1 MINVPTQVQFSMR
14 YFISVICFS
23 FVALL
28 SSKVIADD
36 APISIAV
43 VNVAYLLKNAPE
55 AELASQALKSEFSPR
70 EQALQE
76 GQERISKLEDERDRN
91 RTTWSAEQVRQA
103 DRNIRSMKRERTRAL
118 EDFREELRFARDSA
132 LDDVQKSVFQ
142 AIEDVR
148 LKRNIDIVIQEYV
161 AASQRVDITTSVL
174 EYLQERLNIK
184 KPETT
189 KTQTDQV
196 N

>member
-14 YFISVICFS
+14 YFISAICFC

-196 N
+196 K